1 MSCTEQ
7 SQEQLG
13 NSGEWPGE
21 WRQDPQVDGLGAG
34 QRQNWDPQTD
44 GLRVSPID
52 TDGLGGHQE
61 AGPKGRAGLDSGGVG
76 QKISGEGGT
85 PPEAG
90 QVEAGAAAA
99 QRLQEMPTGK

>member
-21 WRQDPQVDGLGAG
+21 WRRDPQVDGLRA
-34 QRQNWDPQTD
+34 
-44 GLRVSPID
+44 SPID

-99 QRLQEMPTGK
+99 QRQQEMPTGK